1 MAEEK
6 MYTIQNMCR
15 AQSSK
20 AQRAASPT
28 HHRAVL
34 RIDGRAVLPK
44 KPIKISA
51 TTFKLLEDTIIK
63 NLREGRLAFTT
74 PENYF
79 VDSRPDG
86 RIYVKR
92 PGMQI
97 VEEKEISTDNWRLL
111 FEKPAAPA
119 DELPVPLKDWVG
131 PGPTGDAPL
140 AGPSGPTGMTGPDCG
155 QQSLG
160 PSGSPGAVVLSDQ
173 VPPVVDGVVVAE
185 VKPEEPIPTATS
197 EEVTE
202 ELSDPDATLTLDTP
216 SATPV
221 EHLKP
226 KSKKKP
232 HH

>member
-20 AQRAASPT
+20 AQRAVAT
-28 HHRAVL
+28 TQHRAVL
-34 RIDGRAVLPK
+34 RIDGRVVLPK
-44 KPIKISA
+44 RPIKISA

-131 PGPTGDAPL
+131 PGPSGDAGL
-140 AGPSGPTGMTGPDCG
+140 AGPPGMTGPDCG

-160 PSGSPGAVVLSDQ
+160 PSGSPGAATLSDLM
-173 VPPVVDGVVVAE
+173 PPVVDNTVVAE
-185 VKPEEPIPTATS
+185 VKPEEPVPTATS

-202 ELSDPDATLTLDTP
+202 ELPDPDATLTLDTP

-221 EHLKP
+221 EGQV
-226 KSKKKP
+226 SKNKKRR
-232 HH
+232 HNK